1 MTPARPR
8 THAIVRPRVHSMIRA
23 LALAVACMFVLPF
36 AMPTRAQDGFP
47 GSLPISPEVK
57 AFAARYV
64 AAINAK
70 DSAKLWSY
78 LAPETRA
85 CVTPQN
91 KDFYDAIFGS
101 QMEDTIPPNYILDLL
116 PVNEDNVKAMSGFAY
131 FPVKPEHQLQIDY
144 QLGNDGGSIVLY
156 LVRQNGRWFADQPCS
171 TEKAIAD
178 FRDDAS
184 DRAHFKDLAA
194 QINDPL
200 RSQLLKLLAAGDTST
215 AIDKYKS
222 ATHSDTRTAM
232 LVLHA
237 LKQSTHP
244 PPPPLPVLAASK

>member
-1 MTPARPR
+1 MTPAHPL
-8 THAIVRPRVHSMIRA
+8 TLVLIRPRVHAMIRA
-23 LALAVACMFVLPF
+23 LALAVACLFALPL
-36 AMPTRAQDGFP
+36 AMPTRAQNGFP
-47 GSLPISPEVK
+47 GSLPVSPEVK

-85 CVTPQN
+85 CVTPEN

-101 QMEDTIPPNYILDLL
+101 QMEDTIPPNYLLELL
-116 PVNEDNVKAMSGFAY
+116 PVNEGNVKAVSGLAY

-144 QLGNDGGSIVLY
+144 QTGNDGGSIILY

-178 FRDDAS
+178 FRAGAP
-184 DRAHFKDLAA
+184 DRAHYKDLAA
-194 QINDPL
+194 QITDPL
-200 RSQLLKLLAAGDTST
+200 RSQLLKLLAAGDTPT

-222 ATHSDTRTAM
+222 ATNSDTRTAM

-237 LKQSTHP
+237 LKQSTQP